1 MKERDSLDFLEC
13 RQAGI
18 DIDAGRRLV
27 FLFPGGGVQYPGMGR
42 ELYYHHPVF
51 REAVDVC
58 RELLRSNGA
67 HDVLPA
73 FIAPSGDEWVTA
85 AIQSPSRSGV
95 CTFVYQY
102 AMVRLLA
109 SIGVTP
115 DAVIGHSLGE
125 YASAVTSGALTLS
138 DALTLMHV
146 RGTLLEQLPEPGA
159 MLLVGTSAAVLSRFL
174 DQDTAIVAFNG
185 PHSNGVAGSCVAID
199 ALAQRLNVEGV
210 SYRRIRYGAASHCH
224 LVEPL
229 LPEFEAALAKCSLQ
243 ATRIPWIST
252 VTATCQPAGAIVDTT
267 YWRRQFREP
276 VRFAS
281 TVSAVAREGAVLF
294 VEIGPQNGLA
304 NLVTSSVP
312 EARIVSFSQHARDAR
327 DNRVVVQDA
336 IKTLIALG
344 VTIKQGTVDLE
355 TATPLDHDAP
365 DHPAI
370 ASTAARKESH
380 TEFIIRGVWQEMFD
394 RDRIDHV
401 DNFFDLGGHSLLAVR
416 MHSELQ
422 LHFQF
427 EFPLGFHF
435 DHPTISSLAKAI
447 VTAGWAADV
456 DIEAIAATLRE
467 VSEMS
472 DEELGCVIAGEAMA
486 YG

>member
-1 MKERDSLDFLEC
+1 M
-13 RQAGI
+13 
-18 DIDAGRRLV
+18 
-27 FLFPGGGVQYPGMGR
+27 
-42 ELYYHHPVF
+42 
-51 REAVDVC
+51 
-58 RELLRSNGA
+58 
-67 HDVLPA
+67 
-73 FIAPSGDEWVTA
+73 
-85 AIQSPSRSGV
+85 
-95 CTFVYQY
+95 
-102 AMVRLLA
+102 
-109 SIGVTP
+109 
-115 DAVIGHSLGE
+115 
-125 YASAVTSGALTLS
+125 
-138 DALTLMHV
+138 
-146 RGTLLEQLPEPGA
+146 
-159 MLLVGTSAAVLSRFL
+159 
-174 DQDTAIVAFNG
+174 
-185 PHSNGVAGSCVAID
+185 
-199 ALAQRLNVEGV
+199 
-210 SYRRIRYGAASHCH
+210 
-224 LVEPL
+224 
-229 LPEFEAALAKCSLQ
+229 
-243 ATRIPWIST
+243 
-252 VTATCQPAGAIVDTT
+252 
-267 YWRRQFREP
+267 
-276 VRFAS
+276 
-281 TVSAVAREGAVLF
+281 
-294 VEIGPQNGLA
+294 
-304 NLVTSSVP
+304 P